1 MATHTVKKEEILFV
15 SFFFGGNLL
24 CQEAKI
30 ITSKFSIMSS
40 SMAYLDVSK
49 KTISLIRI
57 RREIPGGSIIMSL
70 PVHCPS
76 FKLKRHQMAN
86 LEVSTNAISL
96 TRIKRETPGF
106 PVIMST
112 TSGAQSGFVQGL

>member
-1 MATHTVKKEEILFV
+1 MRNSKDLGAQNSRFVRTYPLSISEEILFV

-40 SMAYLDVSK
+40 SMANLDVSK

-70 PVHCPS
+70 PVQGPS
-76 FKLKRHQMAN
+76 FK
-86 LEVSTNAISL
+86 
-96 TRIKRETPGF
+96 
-106 PVIMST
+106 
-112 TSGAQSGFVQGL
+112 